1 MRFAA
6 SSTGATKRSADCA
19 QGGFT
24 LAEVLAALL
33 FMAIVIPVAVEGL
46 RIASLAGEVGE
57 RKSRAARVAERMLT
71 ESLITSNWS
80 KSVQSGTAWEGDY
93 AFRWNLRSETW
104 AQDGTQYAPRQL
116 SIEVLYTVQNRDYA
130 LRLSTLAPTT
140 QLLQ

>member
-1 MRFAA
+1 MKFAA
-6 SSTGATKRSADCA
+6 SSTGGPTQSAERA

-46 RIASLAGEVGE
+46 RVASLAGEVGE

-80 KSVQSGTAWEGDY
+80 KSVQSGTVLEGDY

-104 AQDGTQYAPRQL
+104 GQDGTQYAPHQL
-116 SIEVLYTVQNRDYA
+116 SVEVLYTVQNRDYSV
-130 LRLSTLAPTT
+130 RLSTLSPTT
-140 QLLQ
+140 QLQ